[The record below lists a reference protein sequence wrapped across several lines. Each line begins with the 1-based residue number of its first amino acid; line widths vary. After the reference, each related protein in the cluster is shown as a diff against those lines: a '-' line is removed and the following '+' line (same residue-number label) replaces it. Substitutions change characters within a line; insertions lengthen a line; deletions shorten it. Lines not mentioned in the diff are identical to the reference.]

1 MFELI
6 QKFFGNKQRSKKP
19 STTQNQVAT
28 TLNLSNSP
36 IRLIVGLGNPGSKYH
51 QTRHNAGFM
60 VLDAFAKQHN
70 LQYGKGFKSNET
82 ILKDIYL
89 IKPQT
94 YMNLSGQAVK
104 EYAKVFS
111 LQASNILVVHDDLNL
126 PLGRIRL
133 KTGGSAAGQK
143 GVKDTEQYM
152 GSGFHRLKIGI
163 GRPTDDTS
171 IPDWV
176 LGKLNNGEKQ
186 LMDEVVTVSIEAIET
201 LLQEDIPKAM
211 SLYNGTDLRS

>member
-1 MFELI
+1 MFEYI
-6 QKFFGNKQRSKKP
+6 QKFFTNKNSSTAQRKI
-19 STTQNQVAT
+19 STS
-28 TLNLSNSP
+28 LNLSDSP
-36 IRLIVGLGNPGSKYH
+36 IQLIVGLGNPGSKYH

-70 LQYGKGFKSNET
+70 LKYSKGFKSDET

-111 LQASNILVVHDDLNL
+111 LQANNILLVHDDLDL

-163 GRPTDDTS
+163 GRPEDGTT

-186 LMDEVVTVSIEAIET
+186 LMDEVINVSIEAIET
-201 LLQEDIPKAM
+201 LLQEDIQKAM

>member
-1 MFELI
+1 MFQYI
-6 QKFFGNKQRSKKP
+6 QRLFTKEKASNA
-19 STTQNQVAT
+19 QVQAST
-28 TLNLSNSP
+28 TLNLSGSP
-36 IRLIVGLGNPGSKYH
+36 IQLIVGLGNPGSTYH

-60 VLDAFAKQHN
+60 VLDAFTKRHK
-70 LQYGKGFKSNET
+70 LPYSKGFKSDEAL
-82 ILKDIYL
+82 LKDIYL

-104 EYAKVFS
+104 EYAKLFK
-111 LQASNILVVHDDLNL
+111 LKANNILVVHDDLDL

-143 GVKDTEQYM
+143 GVKDTEKYL

-163 GRPTDDTS
+163 GRPSDDTPIS
-171 IPDWV
+171 DWV
-176 LGKLNNGEKQ
+176 LGKFANGEKQ
-186 LMDEVVTVSIEAIET
+186 LMDQVVDVALETIET
-201 LLQEDIPKAM
+201 VLQEDIQKAM